1 MVACC
6 FAGPIPLC
14 IRLQMNPVATL
25 SDWLPTA
32 AYHFIYITDSP
43 DNGPLL
49 SLNRRRTW
57 D

>member
-1 MVACC
+1 
-6 FAGPIPLC
+6 
-14 IRLQMNPVATL
+14 MNPVANL

-32 AYHFIYITDSP
+32 AYHYLYITSSP
-43 DNGPLL
+43 DNGRLL